1 MISCFNCFVISVK
14 KKNKYKFSQAVYQI
28 DGITRHR
35 GISINKLFALIG
47 GRSNYILSFFA
58 FLIVSLPIPLPI
70 GFSTILALPSVFIT
84 TQIIV
89 TNKRIWLPKFI
100 AKLCISKKFIRS
112 FNELSMKYLLLIEKF
127 TKQRLNFITSK
138 YVGKLNDIWLFVFA
152 IFAMIPIPLICI
164 IPAIAG
170 ALLSAGLVLKDG
182 LLVIISWIIGLVGI
196 VIISGSVELALRF
209 KDYVPL

>member
-14 KKNKYKFSQAVYQI
+14 NKNKYKFSQAVYQI

-70 GFSTILALPSVFIT
+70 GFSTILALPAVFIA
-84 TQIIV
+84 TQILIR
-89 TNKRIWLPKFI
+89 NKRIWLPKFI
-100 AKLCISKKFIRS
+100 AQLCIGKKFIRS
-112 FNELSMKYLLLIEKF
+112 FNEISMKYLLWIENF
-127 TKQRLNFITSK
+127 TQQRLNFITSK
-138 YVGKLNDIWLFVFA
+138 YTKKLNDIWLFVFA
-152 IFAMIPIPLICI
+152 VFAMIPIPVICI
-164 IPAIAG
+164 IPAVAG